1 MSYIAEELTVAP
13 VPEPSWLRRLRTLL
27 KVIVSK
33 IDLSHFPKSCCN

>member
-13 VPEPSWLRRLRTLL
+13 VPDSSWLRRLRMLL
-27 KVIVSK
+27 KAIVSK